1 MKAEK
6 RRIILASGS
15 QIRAKM
21 LRDAGLVI
29 EVIQPCID
37 EERIRT
43 ALRDKNTNPKDMA
56 GELAAAKA
64 RKLSQEQPGT
74 LVIGSDQ
81 ILEFDHEVFCKP
93 KSPDDARAQLTAMRG
108 KSHRLLSAAVVCE
121 NGQLRWRHVGEARL
135 TMRDFSAE
143 YLERYVQRNW
153 LEIRHTVG
161 CYQLEKEGVRLFSC
175 IEGDYFNVLGLP
187 LIELLTWTSKV
198 ITSMSLVYRL

>member
-56 GELAAAKA
+56 GGLAA
-64 RKLSQEQPGT
+64 G
-74 LVIGSDQ
+74 
-81 ILEFDHEVFCKP
+81 
-93 KSPDDARAQLTAMRG
+93 AMLFLNQRTRRTGGG
-108 KSHRLLSAAVVCE
+108 KSA
-121 NGQLRWRHVGEARL
+121 
-135 TMRDFSAE
+135 
-143 YLERYVQRNW
+143 
-153 LEIRHTVG
+153 
-161 CYQLEKEGVRLFSC
+161 
-175 IEGDYFNVLGLP
+175 
-187 LIELLTWTSKV
+187 
-198 ITSMSLVYRL
+198 